1 MDLARGEL
9 TPATSGVI
17 GRGGVSLGRCGRGEC
32 APAAGGAAYWRANSR
47 AGGGF
52 PPCVESVR
60 LVIKWVANLTLY
72 ANRAILAHSMPLIFP
87 V

>member
-1 MDLARGEL
+1 MGDRAWGVAGAAIERPQRGERRIGEPIAARGE
-9 TPATSGVI
+9 AS
-17 GRGGVSLGRCGRGEC
+17 
-32 APAAGGAAYWRANSR
+32 
-47 AGGGF
+47 